1 MGNKI
6 ITISREYGSGGRQIG
21 QELAKRLGID
31 FYDKEIITML
41 AQESGLDEQTIK
53 NWAEKEVSGYF
64 YGINAARG
72 IIPIPDRIFGAR
84 RKVLN
89 DIADK
94 GSCVIVGSCGDYILK
109 DRDNIKKFFIYAPK
123 EARAKRAL
131 EVYGDDLAAFPNL
144 IKRKDQERRD
154 YYNHFT
160 SYKFGDYRNYDACF
174 NSEMGIDKVERHIQT
189 GAEYVTG
196 PDCACLMH
204 MSGVAKKQGLQM
216 EFKHVV
222 EILAAGL

>member
-1 MGNKI
+1 MFISLIYGQDPEI

-160 SYKFGDYRNYDACF
+160 SYKFGDYKNYDACF
-174 NSEMGIDKVERHIQT
+174 NSEMGIDR
-189 GAEYVTG
+189 
-196 PDCACLMH
+196 
-204 MSGVAKKQGLQM
+204 VADII
-216 EFKHVV
+216 EFMVKDD
-222 EILAAGL
+222 